1 MIPNYNH
8 KTKIIN
14 SKEYIFDEIRK
25 KWILTTPEEIVRQNC
40 WKFLHFE
47 KKNYPLGLIAIEK
60 EIKINQTKKRFD
72 IVIYD
77 NTGAPN
83 ILIECKSP
91 EVEINDETLQQILTY
106 QRKINAKLLILTNG
120 TYTYC
125 IEIDLKRS
133 IASYLKEILQLNFFV
148 VFNIRFLRAH

>member
-1 MIPNYNH
+1 MNKLNFPSFEF
-8 KTKIIN
+8 KIK
-14 SKEYIFDEIRK
+14 KENNNRIIFDEIRK

-47 KKNYPLGLIAIEK
+47 KNYPRGLITIEK
-60 EIKINQTKKRFD
+60 ELKINQIKKRFD

-91 EVEINDETLQQILTY
+91 AVKINDETLQQILTY
-106 QRKINAKLLILTNG
+106 QREINAKLLIFGSLTKKKALSSWSSAQG
-120 TYTYC
+120 
-125 IEIDLKRS
+125 L
-133 IASYLKEILQLNFFV
+133 
-148 VFNIRFLRAH
+148 

>member
-1 MIPNYNH
+1 MIPDYNH

-14 SKEYIFDEIRK
+14 SKEYLFDEIRK

-47 KKNYPLGLIAIEK
+47 KNYPRGLITIEK
-60 EIKINQTKKRFD
+60 ELKINQIKKRFD
-72 IVIYD
+72 IVIHD

-91 EVEINDETLQQILTY
+91 AVKINDVTLQQILTY
-106 QRKINAKLLILTNG
+106 QREINAKLSKIDHQSFHPAQKIDCK
-120 TYTYC
+120 C
-125 IEIDLKRS
+125 IQVAPSKLGGF
-133 IASYLKEILQLNFFV
+133 Y
-148 VFNIRFLRAH
+148 

>member
-1 MIPNYNH
+1 MIPDYIH

-25 KWILTTPEEIVRQNC
+25 KWIVTTPEEIVRQNC

-47 KKNYPLGLIAIEK
+47 KNYPRGLITIEK
-60 EIKINQTKKRFD
+60 ELKINQIKKRFD

-91 EVEINDETLQQILTY
+91 AVKINDETLQQILIY
-106 QRKINAKLLILTNG
+106 QREINAKLLILTNG
-120 TYTYC
+120 TDTYC
-125 IEIDLKRS
+125 IEIDRKRG
-133 IASYLKEILQLNFFV
+133 IASYLKEIPSN
-148 VFNIRFLRAH
+148 